1 MRVLDL
7 SLVIP
12 CYNEGEHLRA
22 SAATLLEVLD
32 QTRLDYEVVFVDDA
46 SQDDTQA
53 QIEDICVR
61 SDRCRFI
68 FHDQN
73 RGRGAAFKT
82 GFAAST
88 GRVTGFIDIDLEVQ
102 ALYIPSLVNLIEKHG
117 FDVVTGHRHYLLRQT
132 GGLHRAV
139 LSRAYR
145 ILCKALLDFGVKDSE
160 TGYKMFR
167 RSTSACVVLG
177 SESEG
182 WSWDTEV
189 MARAALKNLRIHEM
203 PVLYL
208 RRTDKTST
216 VRVAHDSWR
225 YLTDLHRFR
234 TKLGLSLVNKSPI
247 YWTCAGYDLTM
258 KALYGR
264 QYHTT
269 YAEVARRITDGAS
282 VVDLCCGTAR
292 LYRDFLHRRGC
303 SYLGLDFN
311 GHFVMGVRKRGVPAE
326 HFDARSEDI
335 PPADY
340 VVMCSSLYHFRRTA
354 PTLLT
359 RMLAVAR
366 EAVIISEPVHNL
378 STRTPRLGRAIAKL
392 TNPGA
397 GDYEERFD
405 LETFRNFA
413 QVHGAS
419 EFAYAP
425 GQRNAIAVFRKR

>member
-1 MRVLDL
+1 MDL

-22 SAATLLEVLD
+22 SAATLLEVLG
-32 QTRLDYEVVFVDDA
+32 QTRLDYEVVFVDDG
-46 SQDDTQA
+46 SQDDTRA
-53 QIEDICVR
+53 QIEDICAR

-68 FHDQN
+68 YHDHN
-73 RGRGAAFKT
+73 RGRGGAFKT

-88 GRVTGFIDIDLEVQ
+88 GRVTGFIDIDLEVH
-102 ALYIPSLVNLIEKHG
+102 ALYVPALVNLIEQHG

-132 GGLHRAV
+132 GGLHRAA

-145 ILCKALLDFGVKDSE
+145 LLCRALLGFGVKDSE

-167 RSTSACVVLG
+167 RSTAACVVL
-177 SESEG
+177 ESQSDG

-208 RRTDKTST
+208 RRRDKTST
-216 VRVAHDSWR
+216 VRVARDSWH
-225 YLTDLHRFR
+225 YLADLQRFR
-234 TKLGLSLVNKSPI
+234 TKLGLSMLNKSPI
-247 YWTCAGYDLTM
+247 YWTCTGYDLTM

-264 QYHTT
+264 RYSAT
-269 YAEVARRITDGAS
+269 YAEVAGRIPDRAS

-311 GHFVMGVRKRGVPAE
+311 GHFVMGVRKRGVAAE
-326 HFDARSEDI
+326 YFDVRSDDI

-340 VVMCSSLYHFRRTA
+340 VVMCSSLYHFRGTA
-354 PTLLT
+354 APLLQ
-359 RMLAVAR
+359 RMLAAAR
-366 EAVIISEPVHNL
+366 KAVIISEPVHNL
-378 STRTPRLGRAIAKL
+378 STRAPGLGRTFAKL

-397 GDYEERFD
+397 GEYEERFD
-405 LETFRNFA
+405 LETFRTFA
-413 QVHGAS
+413 ELHGAS
-419 EFAYAP
+419 EFAHTP
-425 GQRNAIAVFRKR
+425 GQRNAIAVFRKL